1 MENKNWS
8 DFNNTIEENLNTIKR
23 LFSNNDL
30 VLGDNKVEIEKND
43 AKENQKEFDD
53 WKKKLMGVIEV
64 KETQQFDTLLS
75 DNRKLLEKRE
85 KIVER
90 LNQTI
95 EGLKSKYKNEKQSCE
110 KACGAIDSL
119 IEDKEGWLDIMA
131 EVIRIQFVSDQGEV
145 LKRKE
150 VVGNKKTKLEKLYKR
165 KIGWNCVL
173 FGICVVFQSILFIII
188 GLKESCIHTENLG
201 VWVSVFAMVALLVCE
216 ILLVRGIS
224 NMSKKKDNILQHL
237 DLLLNKIEMLKVST
251 FEIDRDLE
259 KALEEMK

>member
-43 AKENQKEFDD
+43 AKENQKEFEE
-53 WKKKLMGVIEV
+53 WKTKLMSKVDEEKKQEFENLLIENRA
-64 KETQQFDTLLS
+64 LLQ
-75 DNRKLLEKRE
+75 KRE
-85 KIVER
+85 DAIGR

-95 EGLKSKYKNEKQSCE
+95 DGLKSKYKEEKQSCDE
-110 KACGAIDSL
+110 ACGAIDSL

-173 FGICVVFQSILFIII
+173 FGICVVFQSILFMII
-188 GLKESCIHTENLG
+188 GLKESCIHAENLG

>member
-131 EVIRIQFVSDQGEV
+131 EAIRIQHNDNEV
-145 LKRKE
+145 TKEKQKE
-150 VVGNKKTKLEKLYKR
+150 VVKKKKGEIDCQYGCT
-165 KIGWNCVL
+165 IVGSC
-173 FGICVVFQSILFIII
+173 ILFACCLAVQVFLFEIMGLEEASWHAEEI
-188 GLKESCIHTENLG
+188 GIYIA
-201 VWVSVFAMVALLVCE
+201 VVAMIVCLVCE
-216 ILLVRGIS
+216 VFLVRGIVRL
-224 NMSKKKDNILQHL
+224 SKKKNYILQRL
-237 DLLLNKIEMLKVST
+237 DLILNKIDMRKVT
-251 FEIDRDLE
+251 KFEIDRDLE
-259 KALEEMK
+259 KVLEEMK